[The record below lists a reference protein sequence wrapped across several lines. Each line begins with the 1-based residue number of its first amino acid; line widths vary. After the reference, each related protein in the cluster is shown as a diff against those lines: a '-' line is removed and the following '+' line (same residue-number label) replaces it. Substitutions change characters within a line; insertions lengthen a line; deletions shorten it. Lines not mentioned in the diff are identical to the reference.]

1 MPDEVLGSSLKENKL
16 EGVKKT
22 LSSCCGSAFA
32 DVCKSRSHAHL
43 NQSLVTWY
51 CCMAMCRNA
60 SRQHSSRNLNNLD
73 AKDSPLNRVW
83 GGNAQAMTNNSF
95 ATHLWKVH
103 QGTSYQLRLEHF
115 EYFHGAPTCTKC
127 HVLHSFMCSCPAN
140 KLTCDSAFPL
150 HTNGSLWQ
158 HD

>member
-1 MPDEVLGSSLKENKL
+1 MHEVLGSSQNEIEL
-16 EGVKKT
+16 ESVEKA

-43 NQSLVTWY
+43 NQALVTWY

-60 SRQHSSRNLNNLD
+60 SSRQHKLAQQSQTIKITHMMKSMIGCCNRYW
-73 AKDSPLNRVW
+73 AFTIMTSGCPLP
-83 GGNAQAMTNNSF
+83 TC
-95 ATHLWKVH
+95 
-103 QGTSYQLRLEHF
+103 LESF
-115 EYFHGAPTCTKC
+115 EYFHGAPTCAKC
-127 HVLHSFMCSCPAN
+127 HLLHSFMCSCPAN
-140 KLTCDSAFPL
+140 KLTRDSAFPL